1 MRTLT
6 ITVAILILALTASA
20 CGGSDSRS
28 QSATPAATSE
38 PKPELTAGEVCELV
52 RQKIVDSLPSAESSA
67 PSASSMRLATRA
79 AQRGL
84 PYRDLS
90 RNSELERRQR
100 FISQL
105 ASPDCKPTFR
115 AGTWTL
121 TMSNATFTIRE
132 STRVVTATNDAAR
145 GYLK

>member
-28 QSATPAATSE
+28 QSATPAATSD

-52 RQKIVDSLPSAESSA
+52 RQKIVDNLPSAGSVGSGA
-67 PSASSMRLATRA
+67 IATRRA
-79 AQRGL
+79 D
-84 PYRDLS
+84 RDLA
-90 RNSELERRQR
+90 RRQR
-100 FISQL
+100 FINQL
-105 ASPDCKPTFR
+105 ASPDCKPTFN

-121 TMSNATFTIRE
+121 TINDATFSVRE

-145 GYLK
+145 SYLK